1 MFLFK
6 KIKELEEELALSIR
20 ASLARAQEF
29 KYGIIDLKESIDL
42 LKLNSCCL
50 SDMKVIFED
59 LAQNEIREINANI
72 KHEYSLTYE
81 EIRDKRGTGTK
92 HHIFYLSR
100 RGDKLEI
107 YSDLELMTEY
117 EFSDHAIK
125 SEVVRKAF
133 VLYLAT
139 KKLKE
144 RLPLIKGLEEVITT
158 ASYVG
163 SELNKKSLLERIGK

>member
-6 KIKELEEELALSIR
+6 KIKELEEDLALSVR
-20 ASLARAQEF
+20 ANLARAQEF
-29 KYGIIDLKESIDL
+29 KNNIIDLKESVDL

-50 SDMKVIFED
+50 SDMKVIFKD
-59 LAQNEIREINANI
+59 LAQNEIREINASI
-72 KHEYSLTYE
+72 GHEYSLTYE
-81 EIRDKRGTGTK
+81 EVRDKRGTGMK

-107 YSDLELMTEY
+107 YSDLELMTKY

-144 RLPLIKGLEEVITT
+144 KLPLIEDLINIKCNIDYINVE
-158 ASYVG
+158 
-163 SELNKKSLLERIGK
+163 NKKMKILEGIGK